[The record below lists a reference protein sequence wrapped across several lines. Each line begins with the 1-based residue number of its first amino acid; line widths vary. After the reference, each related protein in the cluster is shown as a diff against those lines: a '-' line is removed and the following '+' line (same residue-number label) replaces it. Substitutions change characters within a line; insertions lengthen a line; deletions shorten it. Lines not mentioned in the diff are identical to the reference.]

1 MKYFVLT
8 YTGIDGITCEFYLK
22 GKSRTHLAERI
33 LNYSKGIL
41 STSKGTLYT
50 SDVKLGF
57 LREINLEEYPQLTK
71 QDFGIINEY
80 QSYSLSDIQE
90 RIEEREAKIAK
101 QFKNNIINI
110 NKHMNNKSKYHSI
123 H

>member
-1 MKYFVLT
+1 MKYFVLN

-22 GKSRTHLAERI
+22 GKSRNHLADRI

-50 SDVKLGF
+50 ADVKLGF
-57 LREINLEEYPQLTK
+57 LREINLEEYSQLTK
-71 QDFGIINEY
+71 QDFGIINEN

-90 RIEEREAKIAK
+90 RMEEREAKMRK
-101 QFKNNIINI
+101 HFKNNIVNI
-110 NKHMNNKSKYHSI
+110 NYHLNNKNKPQLI